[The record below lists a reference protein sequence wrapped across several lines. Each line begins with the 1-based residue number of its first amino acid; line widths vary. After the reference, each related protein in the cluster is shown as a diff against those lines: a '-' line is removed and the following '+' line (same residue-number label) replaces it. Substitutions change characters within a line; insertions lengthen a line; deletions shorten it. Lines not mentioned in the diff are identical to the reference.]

1 MDEILLS
8 VIIPVYNCEKKLK
21 KCIESVISQSYSNI
35 EIVLVNDGSTDDSKK
50 ICEFYTTIDKRLR
63 LFTIKNVGAYQARKY
78 GAQQATGEL
87 ITFLDADDYIDL
99 CTYERL
105 MDIYK
110 SDYPDVIS
118 YTFQIDDEGIPCEN
132 HFECGLYDRNAIR
145 NKIIPNMLFNIKN
158 GYRDLNPSVGCK
170 IFKRQLFF
178 KITSDVEERITWG
191 DDALV
196 TYPMMCIA
204 DKIYI
209 DTHPYY
215 HYVMNEQSSTHT
227 FRYEIVDDLIR
238 FRNELFKLLNKYYK
252 EFDWKFQ
259 IDSYMRTYAEM
270 LFTSWFGIHRTAS
283 MYVFPYHLIPYNCN
297 VKIYGAGEVGKAY
310 AIEMLQSKYA
320 QFVGWYDK
328 KKQGYSYYGIP
339 ILAPSQIMNQEVEYI
354 IIAIDDKKVVSEIR
368 QELVRQGISAEKIKW
383 DKPVLRA

>member
-1 MDEILLS
+1 MDGILLS
-8 VIIPVYNCEKKLK
+8 VVIPVYNCEKHLK
-21 KCIESVISQSYSNI
+21 NCIESVISQSYPNI

-50 ICEFYTTIDKRLR
+50 ICEFYTTIDKRVR
-63 LFTIKNVGAYQARKY
+63 LFTIKNAGAYQARKY
-78 GAQQATGEL
+78 GVQQARGEL
-87 ITFLDADDYIDL
+87 ITFLDADDYIDS
-99 CTYERL
+99 CTYEKL

-110 SDYPDVIS
+110 SCYPDIIS
-118 YTFQIDDEGIPCEN
+118 YTFQIDDEGTPCEN

-170 IFKRQLFF
+170 ILKKQLFL

-204 DKIYI
+204 EKLYI

-227 FRYEIVDDLIR
+227 FHYGIIDDLIR
-238 FRNELFKLLNKYYK
+238 FQNELSKLLKKYYE

-259 IDSYMRTYAEM
+259 IDSYMRTYGEM

-283 MYVFPYHLIPYNCN
+283 MYVFPYHLIPCNCK

-310 AIEMLQSKYA
+310 TIEILQSKYA
-320 QFVGWYDK
+320 QLMGWYDK
-328 KKQGYSYYGIP
+328 KKQGNSYCGIQ
-339 ILAPSQIMNQEVEYI
+339 ILDPNQIMDQETECI
-354 IIAIDDKKVVSEIR
+354 IIAIDDKRVASEVR
-368 QELVRQGISAEKIKW
+368 QELISQGINAEKIKW